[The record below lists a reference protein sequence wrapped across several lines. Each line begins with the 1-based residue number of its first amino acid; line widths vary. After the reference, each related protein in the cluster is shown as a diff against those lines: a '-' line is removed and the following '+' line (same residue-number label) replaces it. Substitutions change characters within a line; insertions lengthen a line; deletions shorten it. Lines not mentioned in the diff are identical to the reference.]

1 MPRKSTYTVV
11 LVVPAVGLVLDPLV
25 IFKNKTDQLIKDL
38 VIPKGACVETQ
49 EKSWMDEEVM
59 NIYVAKIW
67 LKYVKQKYEKKSMPN
82 FFKNSSQCPCMT
94 HLQLIRLIVSQPK

>member
-1 MPRKSTYTVV
+1 MQRKSTYTVV

-25 IFKNKTDQLIKDL
+25 IFKNKTDQK
-38 VIPKGACVETQ
+38 VQKGACVETQ
-49 EKSWMDEEVM
+49 EKSWMDEEIM

-67 LKYVKQKYEKKSMPN
+67 LKYVKQKYKKKSMPN